1 MTHSRCADGDT
12 TDRYEWDSLTHPWVR
27 DLAWLLHAPDL
38 VATAYAGRPT
48 LAELGLENSACR
60 QAWLRE
66 LDMAPERLEPYLGEC
81 PRRLGLYHERLWHA
95 LLDLAPATRLLA
107 TNLVLHAHGRTLG
120 ELDLLYVDAQGRP
133 VHLELAIKYYLGLRD
148 GPGDTRD
155 PARWIGTGC
164 ADSLARKLHH
174 TLRHQLPL
182 AHHPASL
189 TALKANGIDPTS
201 LEQRIAMPGVLFRPW
216 PHSLPAPRPS
226 RRTALQGVWLPWRDW
241 PALHGALPDDS
252 LGVTLHKPHWLAP
265 PRDERYRPLPVL
277 EAELREHFVVAPTP
291 RQCHLTTPDGT
302 QWRVFVVPDDWPRS
316 LPLPP
321 TTQRRRSHAE
331 NWGIGQA

>member
-148 GPGDTRD
+148 GPGDARD
-155 PARWIGTGC
+155 PARWIGTTIR
-164 ADSLARKLHH
+164 A
-174 TLRHQLPL
+174 
-182 AHHPASL
+182 
-189 TALKANGIDPTS
+189 
-201 LEQRIAMPGVLFRPW
+201 RPW
-216 PHSLPAPRPS
+216 RSKYSTKIACPHL
-226 RRTALQGVWLPWRDW
+226 RRVCNTYIQTHTCVCMCMDVCVRV
-241 PALHGALPDDS
+241 S
-252 LGVTLHKPHWLAP
+252 VTYIH
-265 PRDERYRPLPVL
+265 
-277 EAELREHFVVAPTP
+277 T
-291 RQCHLTTPDGT
+291 
-302 QWRVFVVPDDWPRS
+302 
-316 LPLPP
+316 
-321 TTQRRRSHAE
+321 
-331 NWGIGQA
+331 